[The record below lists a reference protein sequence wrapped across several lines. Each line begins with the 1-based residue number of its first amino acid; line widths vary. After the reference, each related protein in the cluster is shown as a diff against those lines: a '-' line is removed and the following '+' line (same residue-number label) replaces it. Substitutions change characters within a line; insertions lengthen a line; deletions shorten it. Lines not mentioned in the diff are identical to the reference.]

1 MIAIDLTI
9 VNVALPRIRRELGF
23 TPEGLTWVVN
33 AYMLA
38 AGGLMLLGGRLG
50 DLLGRRR
57 MFMIGTALF
66 GVASLTAGLAVS
78 PGMLIA
84 SRFAQG
90 MGEALA
96 VPAGLAIVALIF
108 PDEKERAQALGI
120 WGSPVRPGRGGRR
133 GPLRG
138 PDRSGRLALG
148 LLHQSSSRR
157 GAAPRDPS
165 PGAREQGPGPPP
177 H

>member
-90 MGEALA
+90 MGRPSPSR
-96 VPAGLAIVALIF
+96 PAS
-108 PDEKERAQALGI
+108 R
-120 WGSPVRPGRGGRR
+120 
-133 GPLRG
+133 
-138 PDRSGRLALG
+138 
-148 LLHQSSSRR
+148 SSR
-157 GAAPRDPS
+157 
-165 PGAREQGPGPPP
+165 
-177 H
+177 